1 MIFDSCQDQLAQ
13 AAELHDAGLL
23 DEKMLTDMKSKA
35 VARYQSSLD
44 DRATQKLSQSTV
56 SGGGVSEDDEE
67 EPPSK
72 RSRQQRSDTPASG
85 RNSSSGSRKTGVQ
98 QRRVFSRQP
107 KAPEK
112 GTLDDNAK
120 WLANFCGQSSHK
132 LWYRDEDGA
141 DHEVSVSNTVNA
153 EQACNG
159 AAFDVWVPAL
169 NQPLEGTITDY
180 VCSVCAEASGD
191 SLSCVPRVS
200 VVDKVHALPHVD
212 CLHSASMSAVVHAC
226 PMSCMNVRCLQPA

>member
-1 MIFDSCQDQLAQ
+1 MSSGRQARDAGGTTTTPPPKRPKPRRSPTTQMIFDSCQDQLAQ

-85 RNSSSGSRKTGVQ
+85 RNSSSGSSGLLGFGIGIQSLAIQTGKNWILWL
-98 QRRVFSRQP
+98 RRIVLC
-107 KAPEK
+107 
-112 GTLDDNAK
+112 T
-120 WLANFCGQSSHK
+120 
-132 LWYRDEDGA
+132 
-141 DHEVSVSNTVNA
+141 
-153 EQACNG
+153 
-159 AAFDVWVPAL
+159 
-169 NQPLEGTITDY
+169 
-180 VCSVCAEASGD
+180 
-191 SLSCVPRVS
+191 SLSC
-200 VVDKVHALPHVD
+200 HL
-212 CLHSASMSAVVHAC
+212 
-226 PMSCMNVRCLQPA
+226 